1 MGMGEIV
8 AVVIG
13 SNAIWAFVQFLISR
27 HDAKTAKENSNEKR
41 QNDMLLGLAH
51 DRILFLTDK
60 YVRRK
65 AITLKEKRNLEY
77 LYRPYRGLHGNGDC
91 QIGYEECQKLP
102 IVSDEEALKM
112 DSEIKRKTYNL

>member
-1 MGMGEIV
+1 MGMGEII
-8 AVVIG
+8 AVVTG
-13 SNAIWAFVQFLISR
+13 ATAFWAFVQFLISR
-27 HDAKTAKENSNEKR
+27 HDAKEEKENSNEKL

-60 YVRRK
+60 YIRRK

-102 IVSDEEALKM
+102 IVSDEEALEM